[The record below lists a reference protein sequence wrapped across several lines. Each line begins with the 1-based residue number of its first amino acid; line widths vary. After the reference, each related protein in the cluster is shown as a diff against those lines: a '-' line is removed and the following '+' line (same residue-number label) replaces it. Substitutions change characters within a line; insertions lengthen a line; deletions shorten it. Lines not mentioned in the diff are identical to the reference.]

1 MEILKFVAVS
11 ILCLILCIILRQTR
25 PEFLPFAQIAS
36 VIVLTLMVTEYLKNL
51 LEAVNEVICEIGI
64 IEDGYIVLLLKVLG
78 IAIVTK
84 IASDICRDNG
94 NSVLGTNVELAGKIV
109 ILAMCLS
116 IVRTITELAKGLL
129 G

>member
-36 VIVLTLMVTEYLKNL
+36 VIILTVMITQHLKNL
-51 LEAVNEVICEIGI
+51 LEAVNEVIGEIGI
-64 IEDGYIVLLLKVLG
+64 IEDGYIILLIKVLG

-94 NSVLGTNVELAGKIV
+94 NSALGTNIELIGKIM
-109 ILAMCLS
+109 IFAMCLS
-116 IVRTITELAKGLL
+116 LVKTIVELAKGLL
-129 G
+129 V

>member
-36 VIVLTLMVTEYLKNL
+36 VIVLTLMVTENLKSL
-51 LEAVNEVICEIGI
+51 LEAVNEVIGEIGI

-116 IVRTITELAKGLL
+116 LVRTIAELAKGLL